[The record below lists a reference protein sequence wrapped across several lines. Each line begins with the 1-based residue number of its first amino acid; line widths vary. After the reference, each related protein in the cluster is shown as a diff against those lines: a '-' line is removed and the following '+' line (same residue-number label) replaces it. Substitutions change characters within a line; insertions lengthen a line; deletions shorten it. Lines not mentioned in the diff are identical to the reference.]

1 MMRQVEAGETAARL
15 PIHLR
20 TVNGRVLFARRRDVE
35 ARADAAHPH
44 SRHPQRQYDQSQ
56 HAVSPS
62 TRVAV
67 LDPAH
72 EPFVRFRAIN
82 AIVAN
87 RCSVHG
93 WTAAG

>member
-1 MMRQVEAGETAARL
+1 ML
-15 PIHLR
+15 L
-20 TVNGRVLFARRRDVE
+20 ARRGEVE

-44 SRHPQRQYDQSQ
+44 SGHPQRQYDQPQ

-62 TRVAV
+62 TWVAV
-67 LDPAH
+67 SDPAH
-72 EPFVRFRAIN
+72 ESFVRFRAVN